1 MKLRL
6 SFLFKYNA
14 RQKYDILSALRGPD
28 DDADYELKE
37 LVTAR
42 IRSIV
47 FAKTKDESVFG
58 IYNDTPLA
66 GTELDALTP
75 NKRSS
80 GDVYPPHFV
89 SHLWEAVNATVDHP
103 VWGGL
108 GRRLLRRLIGH

>member
-28 DDADYELKE
+28 DDANYTLKE

-47 FAKTKDESVFG
+47 FARTKDESVFR
-58 IYNDTPLA
+58 IDSLYTDTPLSEI
-66 GTELDALTP
+66 ELHGFVVG
-75 NKRSS
+75 RSVTVS
-80 GDVYPPHFV
+80 HFV
-89 SHLWEAVNATVDHP
+89 YHLVQAVEATVDHP

-108 GRRLLRRLIGH
+108 GRRLIGRLINY